1 MCPTFAKEFTMPK
14 DKLVAIKDAAHAAGV
29 DEETLRQELEKGL
42 LKGEKKNNWFWDE
55 WYVSSSEMDQLKER
69 KKNRFRRTHRVNS
82 AAASQRVDSEKG
94 GAGSTSGGSA
104 GAESAVDNAME
115 DSDLS
120 AVERL
125 EQSSSIAVTA
135 LATLLEPE
143 LTQSSAEQEKETGNW
158 RLEYREVIKRVAE
171 EIMRPLLERLELQA
185 EALREKDMLIRDQT
199 QQLRL
204 LPDYAKRD
212 EEQRLALEAK
222 ELEAQALEADIAQQ
236 REAAARDLDNLE
248 ITWRER
254 LDEEEAAKQATE
266 EQLESLRQEREV
278 ESRELHMRLSEMQ
291 QEIEELRKPWWKKV
305 FK

>member
-1 MCPTFAKEFTMPK
+1 VKEFTMPK

-55 WYVSSSEMDQLKER
+55 WYVSSGEMDQLKER

-82 AAASQRVDSEKG
+82 AAASQTTDSEVSTA
-94 GAGSTSGGSA
+94 AGES
-104 GAESAVDNAME
+104 AESAFDYAME

-125 EQSSSIAVTA
+125 QQSSSIPVTA

-143 LTQSSAEQEKETGNW
+143 LTQSSVEQEKETSNW

-185 EALREKDMLIRDQT
+185 EALREKDMLIRDQA

-204 LPDYAKRD
+204 LPDFAKRD
-212 EEQRLALEAK
+212 QEQRLALEAK
-222 ELEAQALEADIAQQ
+222 EKEAEELEQKIVQQ
-236 REAAARDLDNLE
+236 RETAVRDQANLE
-248 ITWRER
+248 TVWRER

-266 EQLESLRQEREV
+266 EQLESLRLEREV
-278 ESRELHMRLSEMQ
+278 ESRELHTRLSEMQ

>member
-1 MCPTFAKEFTMPK
+1 MPK

-55 WYVSSSEMDQLKER
+55 WYVSSAEMDQLKER
-69 KKNRFRRTHRVNS
+69 KKNRFRRTHRVGS
-82 AAASQRVDSEKG
+82 APASQRTDGERDR
-94 GAGSTSGGSA
+94 ATSASGD
-104 GAESAVDNAME
+104 GAESAFDYALE

-125 EQSSSIAVTA
+125 QQSSSIPVTA

-143 LTQSSAEQEKETGNW
+143 LTQSSVEQEKETSNW

-185 EALREKDMLIRDQT
+185 EALREKDMLIREQA

-204 LPDYAKRD
+204 LPDFEKRD
-212 EEQRLALEAK
+212 HEQRLALEAK
-222 ELEAQALEADIAQQ
+222 EKEAQELEQKMEQQ

-248 ITWRER
+248 IVWRER
-254 LDEEEAAKQATE
+254 LDEEEAAKQATQE
-266 EQLESLRQEREV
+266 ELESVRLEREA
-278 ESRELHMRLSEMQ
+278 ESCELHTRLSEMQ
-291 QEIEELRKPWWKKV
+291 QEIEELRKPWWRKV